1 MESRLAA
8 KPAFFRINDYL
19 CTMKQH
25 QIPSPF
31 SGSMKMVGLIDHNPD
46 LLGLIVRMELP
57 LGFGEQTVAEV
68 CRRARVDV
76 TTFLLMC
83 QVYTLPRFV
92 PSRSELRVVRP
103 EDLLRY
109 LRSSHRYYVGTSLVS
124 MSHALEELL
133 APAPQAKQKVIRRFY
148 EDYRTDLEKHFEFEE
163 NVVFPYVDALVRGE
177 FADGEGYGL
186 DEEDHTHIGEKI
198 EDLKN
203 IVLKYLPEEC
213 DPAAASAFVARIYT
227 LAADLHRHSAI
238 EEKLLDPV
246 VRDDRQIVG
255 HSHGEA
261 GEESRSELSAREKEI
276 LVAVAQGMLN
286 KEIAD
291 RYNLSIHT
299 VITHRKNITRKTG
312 IKTVAGLTV
321 YALLNGLIDPDSVE

>member
-1 MESRLAA
+1 
-8 KPAFFRINDYL
+8 
-19 CTMKQH
+19 
-25 QIPSPF
+25 
-31 SGSMKMVGLIDHNPD
+31 MKMVGLIDHNPD

-238 EEKLLDPV
+238 EEKLLEPHEEHALAV
-246 VRDDRQIVG
+246 VPRHDVPANDHDLAERVG
-255 HSHGEA
+255 YASQ
-261 GEESRSELSAREKEI
+261 RL
-276 LVAVAQGMLN
+276 
-286 KEIAD
+286 
-291 RYNLSIHT
+291 
-299 VITHRKNITRKTG
+299 THPLISFGSVCVPGDLDIQALTR
-312 IKTVAGLTV
+312 
-321 YALLNGLIDPDSVE
+321 